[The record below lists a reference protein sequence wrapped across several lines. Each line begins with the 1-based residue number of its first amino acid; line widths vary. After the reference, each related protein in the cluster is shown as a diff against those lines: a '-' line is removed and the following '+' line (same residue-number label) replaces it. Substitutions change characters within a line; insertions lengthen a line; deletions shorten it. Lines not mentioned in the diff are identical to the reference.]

1 MTHADSHRPTL
12 TGSLSLTHTAE
23 KPSRVV
29 NVSSRAHES
38 SPPFNVANIPPT
50 RKHYGGISAYGFSK
64 LSNILMASELDRRFR
79 AHGVMAC
86 SLHPGVIATN
96 LGRYNSMAS
105 LFYAVRRA
113 LGSESRDTRSRSHAH
128 SLTKCRLPCRSP
140 SRSRK
145 ALQLRYVSLVQMM
158 IRTSLTPTRTR
169 TQLYCAVV
177 PNIEGGAYYADC
189 AVAKKSDDA
198 RNSSF
203 AKILW
208 KASERLV
215 EEKTNGEVIPSQILA
230 EWQSDEED
238 EYQYLSKW
246 VAAATATSTSTTSS
260 SSSSSSDD
268 IAPASAPITSEI
280 KPARG
285 QDVAPQH
292 LWVADD
298 SVDNCAL
305 CQVEF
310 SFTQRK
316 HHCRFCGKIV
326 CSACSRNRM
335 EPIRKLRDG
344 ELPPVPERTCD
355 VCYCARHWN

>member
-1 MTHADSHRPTL
+1 
-12 TGSLSLTHTAE
+12 
-23 KPSRVV
+23 
-29 NVSSRAHES
+29 
-38 SPPFNVANIPPT
+38 
-50 RKHYGGISAYGFSK
+50 
-64 LSNILMASELDRRFR
+64 
-79 AHGVMAC
+79 
-86 SLHPGVIATN
+86 
-96 LGRYNSMAS
+96 
-105 LFYAVRRA
+105 
-113 LGSESRDTRSRSHAH
+113 
-128 SLTKCRLPCRSP
+128 
-140 SRSRK
+140 
-145 ALQLRYVSLVQMM
+145 M

-189 AVAKKSDDA
+189 TVAKKSDDA

-246 VAAATATSTSTTSS
+246 VAAASATSTSTSTTSS
-260 SSSSSSDD
+260 NSSSSSDD

-292 LWVADD
+292 LWVADN